1 MRGTG
6 ERGGNDSTHAW
17 NSKRKLIK
25 KLNKIPGKELVLSM
39 IQKKL
44 INFLIKNSSNWL
56 LIITYLWMLYL
67 V

>member
-25 KLNKIPGKELVLSM
+25 KLNKIPGKQLVLSM

-44 INFLIKNSSNWL
+44 INF
-56 LIITYLWMLYL
+56 
-67 V
+67 